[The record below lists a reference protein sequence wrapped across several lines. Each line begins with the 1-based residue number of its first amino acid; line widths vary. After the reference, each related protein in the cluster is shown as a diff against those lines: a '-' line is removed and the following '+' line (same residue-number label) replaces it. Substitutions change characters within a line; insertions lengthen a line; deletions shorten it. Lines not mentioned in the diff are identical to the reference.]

1 MSDHVLSP
9 TQVSPWDVKSI
20 RHLATR
26 NGGAFTGVLLHHGV
40 PVADLEQG
48 GHGAET
54 DIDWRGLTSM
64 GMPMSA
70 QYNSPTLQKLVPTI
84 QAART
89 AWIELRDSLP
99 PVQMSG
105 LTLVVSDGWMAE
117 DLISIVELKKRCLK
131 KLCFTTKGKEY
142 ALNGPDNAEARAWLV
157 RKHPDAVILNDLW
170 GPSVAPAA
178 PAAPVAPVAPA
189 RVPPTLAQLMRGEV
203 GS

>member
-1 MSDHVLSP
+1 MFDRILSP
-9 TQVSPWDVKSI
+9 TQAAPWGATSI
-20 RHLATR
+20 RRLATHDGEAFTASLTHR
-26 NGGAFTGVLLHHGV
+26 GVAVAAIENGGTGGPTQIRWNGLRYDGSPMSEIAPALKKSMGSVQ
-40 PVADLEQG
+40 AA
-48 GHGAET
+48 HGAWFE
-54 DIDWRGLTSM
+54 LLASL
-64 GMPMSA
+64 P
-70 QYNSPTLQKLVPTI
+70 LVPFHGKDLKVSSDWL
-84 QAART
+84 A
-89 AWIELRDSLP
+89 EE
-99 PVQMSG
+99 
-105 LTLVVSDGWMAE
+105 VVE
-117 DLISIVELKKRCLK
+117 IVELKKRCLK